1 MRVLFHALV
10 LAAVALAVACAG
22 GGAAGGTSDVVARIP
37 FASGERLVYALH
49 DDTGAVVARG
59 ELWVIDRGD
68 GYLVL
73 TQEYEELGAPAS
85 VAPTRDLA
93 WVVVDETALQPL
105 EGFRSVIR
113 RDAAGGTSL
122 ETFSWDYRPGAGD
135 EAPDT
140 LVTTVEREG
149 EAEEERELRLRDHTY
164 DNESSLWLWRTL
176 DLSDSYEARYV
187 SVNHAERSQQT
198 VILRVTGRQTVDVPA
213 GEFDSWRLQVRNGR
227 ATRVVWIEVESP
239 HRVVQWDNGSLVFR
253 LESIGD
259 DASRAE

>member
-10 LAAVALAVACAG
+10 VAAVALAVACAG
-22 GGAAGGTSDVVARIP
+22 GSTAGGTSDVVARIP

-49 DDTGAVVARG
+49 DNAGAVVARG

-68 GYLVL
+68 GHLVL
-73 TQEYEELGAPAS
+73 TQEYEELGAPAT
-85 VAPTRDLA
+85 VDPTRDLA
-93 WVVVDETALQPL
+93 WVVVDEATLQPL
-105 EGFRSVIR
+105 EGFRSIIR

-122 ETFSWDYRPGAGD
+122 ETFSWRYRPGAGD
-135 EAPDT
+135 EARDT
-140 LVTTVEREG
+140 LVTTVERDGDVKES
-149 EAEEERELRLRDHTY
+149 ELHLPERAY

-176 DLSDSYEARYV
+176 GLSDSYEARYV

-198 VILRVTGRQTVDVPA
+198 VILRVTGRQTVEVPA

-227 ATRVVWIEVESP
+227 ATRVVWIEVEAP

-259 DASRAE
+259 DASQAP